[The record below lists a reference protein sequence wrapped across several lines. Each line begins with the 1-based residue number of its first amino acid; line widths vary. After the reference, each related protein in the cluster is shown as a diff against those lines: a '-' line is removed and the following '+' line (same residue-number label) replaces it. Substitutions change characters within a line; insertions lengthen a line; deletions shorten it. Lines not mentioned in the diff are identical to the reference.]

1 MAGIASSGS
10 RTDKTRR
17 LKLITLVTCEFVLGA
32 LECAIV
38 RASVIILLL
47 LFGSIA
53 FFSTAAAVRASAEVI
68 HLKNGRTI
76 WADHVRENG
85 AHLEYDIGDNSYAI
99 PKATVDH
106 VEAGGMAPPSSS
118 STAGSNQDPHD
129 VPVFEPA
136 DNPKADLKSISEL
149 TDKIIR
155 GTTVDTD
162 ALAELEHEGNANRTA
177 AAYYV
182 AGKHEFEHQ
191 NFSKSRGYF
200 ETALHFDPE
209 NPAILNYY
217 AALLIKTGNA
227 AEALPYAERAA
238 RLAPDS
244 PDALT
249 VLGYAQFSSDHN
261 AEAIRTWKHSLELRP
276 DATVKQFLA
285 KAEREAS
292 AEADYSQRESSH
304 FTLRYEGKQTSEA
317 LRGQLIATLE
327 SEYDDLVRELG
338 IAPRSSIAVVLYTDQ
353 TFFDVTQA
361 PSWTGAVND
370 GKLRI
375 PVQGLSSVTPELAR
389 VLKHELAH
397 SFINQ
402 LSAGRCPQWLN
413 EGIAQAVEPKSLS
426 SNGRRLAE
434 LFRADHEI
442 PFNAMEGSFMR
453 FSGLEATLAYDE
465 SLAAVQYIND
475 TYGISDLQ
483 RILERL
489 GEGSSTEAALR
500 ATIHSDYR
508 QLDEEVGKYLIN
520 KYGN

>member
-1 MAGIASSGS
+1 
-10 RTDKTRR
+10 
-17 LKLITLVTCEFVLGA
+17 
-32 LECAIV
+32 V
-38 RASVIILLL
+38 RASVIISLF
-47 LFGSIA
+47 FGSIA
-53 FFSTAAAVRASAEVI
+53 FLSTTAAVPAWAEVI

-76 WADHVRENG
+76 WADHVHENG

-99 PKATVDH
+99 PKSTVDR
-106 VEAGGMAPPSSS
+106 VEAGGIAPVSSS
-118 STAGSNQDPHD
+118 PAGGSNSKDLHD
-129 VPVFEPA
+129 VPAFEPG
-136 DNPKADLKSISEL
+136 DTPKDDLKSISEL
-149 TDKIIR
+149 TDKIIH
-155 GTTVDTD
+155 GSTVDAD
-162 ALAELEHEGNANRTA
+162 ALTALEREGNANRTA
-177 AAYYV
+177 AAYYI
-182 AGKHEFEHQ
+182 AGKHEYDHQ
-191 NFSKSRGYF
+191 NFSQSRTYF
-200 ETALHFDPE
+200 ETALHFDPD

-217 AALLIKTGNA
+217 AALLVRTGNA
-227 AEALPYAERAA
+227 AEALPQAEHAA

-244 PDALT
+244 PDALA
-249 VLGYAQFSSDHN
+249 VLGYAQFASDHN
-261 AEAIRTWKHSLELRP
+261 QDAIRTWKRSLALRP
-276 DATVKQFLA
+276 DKTIQQYLA

-304 FTLRYEGKQTSEA
+304 FTLRYEGKQTSES

-375 PVQGLSSVTPELAR
+375 PVQGLTSVTPELAR

-426 SNGRRLAE
+426 SNGPRLAE
-434 LFRADHEI
+434 LFRTEHEI

-453 FSGLEATLAYDE
+453 FSGIEAALAYDE

-475 TYGISDLQ
+475 TYGMGDLQ
-483 RILERL
+483 QILEKL
-489 GEGSSTEAALR
+489 GQGSSTEAALR
-500 ATIHSDYR
+500 TTIHADYR
-508 QLDEEVGKYLIN
+508 QLDEEVGKYLVG